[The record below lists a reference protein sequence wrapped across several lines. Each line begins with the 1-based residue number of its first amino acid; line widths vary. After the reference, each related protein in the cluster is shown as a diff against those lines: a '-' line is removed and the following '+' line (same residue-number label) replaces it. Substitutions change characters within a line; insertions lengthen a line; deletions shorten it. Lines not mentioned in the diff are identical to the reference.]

1 MQLRR
6 PVVALLFT
14 AALVSPSCGE
24 DEPPPP
30 PPAPEAPK
38 EVAGPAI
45 DAETKKKMDDD
56 FAKASESAKA
66 AFELKQKG
74 IEAERAARGTG
85 RTMFKEAADKF
96 SYAFNTMGTWC
107 EATGPEY
114 VKLSTE
120 QREFY
125 IQPIANQRQ
134 GWLQEA
140 ARVNQLLTLK

>member
-6 PVVALLFT
+6 PVL
-14 AALVSPSCGE
+14 AALFSSAFLIPACGE

-30 PPAPEAPK
+30 APAPEAPK
-38 EVAGPAI
+38 EEAGPAI
-45 DAETKKKMDDD
+45 DPEVKKRMDDAM
-56 FAKASESAKA
+56 AKSRESAKA

-74 IEAERAARGTG
+74 IEAERATRGTG
-85 RTMFKEAADKF
+85 RQMFKDAADKF

-107 EATGPEY
+107 EGTGPEY
-114 VKLSTE
+114 LALSVE
-120 QREFY
+120 QRQHY
-125 IQPIANQRQ
+125 IQPIANERQ